1 MGVSMFKLKLVIIFL
16 FLLITY
22 STSKKDD
29 YKKVVPRTAYFT
41 VWAEDAVKKNQVL
54 KTLTAELQKPVNGGF
69 AISATPPQNNT
80 SQPFD
85 FITKKH
91 INFIAWK
98 RFQLPKKNQKQQ
110 SYLWQLESPI
120 SIIVP
125 TPETYKQHFKKI
137 FTYHKESCDNTQII
151 YTPIPYHYNNIKTD
165 TFNQSKNIL
174 LTLVNT
180 YYSGYN
186 YELRN
191 QTIRWFL
198 ENHPQ
203 DIYFY
208 GKGWNEFKEKLPS
221 DLHPFFDTQYKGYVK
236 DKIQTI
242 ASSKFTIA
250 FENYRFDDYVTEKI
264 YDAMAAG
271 SVPIYSGAPNI
282 ETYVPTA
289 CFIDYH
295 QFNDMEKLY
304 HFIKTMDDATYKTY
318 LKCMKDFMTNPERH
332 PNHYKNVSKF
342 ILEHLDLNP

>member
-1 MGVSMFKLKLVIIFL
+1 MLKLKLVVIFL
-16 FLLITY
+16 FLTITY
-22 STSKKDD
+22 NTIKDA
-29 YKKVVPRTAYFT
+29 YKQLPPRTAYFT
-41 VWAEDAVKKNQVL
+41 AWNKEAIKKNQTL

-69 AISATPPQNNT
+69 AISATPPPNNILQ
-80 SQPFD
+80 SID
-85 FITKKH
+85 FIIKKH

-98 RFQLPKKNQKQQ
+98 TFQLPKKNQKSQ

-137 FTYHKESCDNTQII
+137 FTWHKASCDNKQIFYI
-151 YTPIPYHYNNIKTD
+151 PIPYNYHYIKTD
-165 TFNQSKNIL
+165 TLTQPKTIL
-174 LTLVNT
+174 LSLINT
-180 YYSGYN
+180 YYTKYH

-208 GKGWNEFKEKLPS
+208 GKGWNAFKETLPS
-221 DLHPFFDTQYKGYVK
+221 DLHPFFDTQYKGVVE

-242 ASSKFTIA
+242 ATSKFTIA

-282 ETYVPTA
+282 ETYVPKA

-342 ILEHLDLNP
+342 ILEHLILNP